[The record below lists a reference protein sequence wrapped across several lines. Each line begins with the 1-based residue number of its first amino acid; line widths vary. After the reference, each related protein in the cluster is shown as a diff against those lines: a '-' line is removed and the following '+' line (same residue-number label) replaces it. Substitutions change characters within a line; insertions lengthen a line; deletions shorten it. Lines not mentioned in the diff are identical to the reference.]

1 MGCSGFLFLLPVGA
15 GQVEGETE
23 RRERLW
29 TLVRIS
35 LTPALSR
42 WERAGVRDRNGLLLG
57 QDFFEPCNDGFY
69 FFVGQHLN
77 ADSD

>member
-1 MGCSGFLFLLPVGA
+1 MDVGKNLPHPSPLPLG
-15 GQVEGETE
+15 EGG
-23 RRERLW
+23 
-29 TLVRIS
+29 TL
-35 LTPALSR
+35 
-42 WERAGVRDRNGLLLG
+42 DRNGLLLG